1 VFRARRYQRGLRQWI
16 AAAVAFGF
24 ALHALLI
31 PLANGK
37 PVPWEAG
44 ANGALFVICHGAG
57 ANSGGDQDQPTQQPL
72 RDSHCV
78 LCTLANSCAVLST
91 AAIVVSLDLGKFS
104 QPAVP
109 LDSQVTEYRSP
120 TGEYQRGPPTHSL
133 IAG

>member
-16 AAAVAFGF
+16 AAAVALGF
-24 ALHALLI
+24 ALHALLV

-57 ANSGGDQDQPTQQPL
+57 ANSGGDQDQPTEQPQQE
-72 RDSHCV
+72 SHCV
-78 LCTLANSCAVLST
+78 LCTLAHSCAPLP
-91 AAIVVSLDLGKFS
+91 AAAVVVSLDLGTVS
-104 QPAVP
+104 RLAVP
-109 LDSQVTEYRSP
+109 LQSQVTEHRSP
-120 TGEYQRGPPTHSL
+120 TGEYQRGPPTHSV

>member
-1 VFRARRYQRGLRQWI
+1 MFRARRYQRGLRQWI

-37 PVPWEAG
+37 PLPWEAG

-57 ANSGGDQDQPTQQPL
+57 GNPGADQEQPTQQPL
-72 RDSHCV
+72 QDSHCV
-78 LCTLANSCAVLST
+78 ICTLAHSCALLP
-91 AAIVVSLDLGKFS
+91 AAAVVVPLDLGAFS
-104 QPAVP
+104 PLAVP
-109 LDSQVTEYRSP
+109 LQSQVTEHRSP